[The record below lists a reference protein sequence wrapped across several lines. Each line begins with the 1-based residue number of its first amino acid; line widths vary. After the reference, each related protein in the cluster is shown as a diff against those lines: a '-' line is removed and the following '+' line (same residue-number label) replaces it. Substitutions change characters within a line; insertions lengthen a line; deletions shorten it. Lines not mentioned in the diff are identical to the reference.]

1 MARDDRY
8 VFWPV
13 ALCSLLGLG
22 GVLLLLLGLWMITTF
37 RDGMLALAV
46 IVLIADGFLF
56 LGVYLLGRCAVILDG
71 QGVRLRGIVGDW
83 REVRWMDVVF
93 ISVGPVASNKK
104 PGGRNMLIIRDRA
117 GVAVEVIRNERTLAM
132 LRRYS
137 PVPVPE

>member
-22 GVLLLLLGLWMITTF
+22 GVLLLLLGLWLITTF
-37 RDGMLALAV
+37 RDGMLALAL

-56 LGVYLLGRCAVILDG
+56 LGVYLLGRCAVLLDG
-71 QGVRLRGIVGDW
+71 QGVRLRGFVGDW
-83 REVRWMDVVF
+83 REIRWEDVAS
-93 ISVGPVASNKK
+93 ISVGAVASNKR
-104 PGGRNMLIIRDRA
+104 PGGQTMLIIRDRA